1 MSTTSASLRLCGEKD
16 FMKKQIAI
24 IFFIFAAFTNL
35 AFAQNV
41 QIAKLKSEEKV
52 EKTESETPK
61 EPSVNLSRE
70 REKLIS
76 QTVSNQS
83 KTLTLREAVEMA
95 LRNNPDVSISQKNV
109 KIAEFDLQSARGAFD
124 TRFSAATNFERSKS
138 PLTNS
143 IFSSGDSVIKNRV
156 LTNSVKIEKP
166 LTSSGTILSSEFSNS
181 FQTTND
187 PFNSFR
193 RSYQPALNF
202 SVTQPLFKN
211 RKIDESR
218 RQIEIAKKN
227 LSLSDQQFRQKTI
240 EIIAETQRA
249 YWDLALAL
257 KDLQVQQD
265 AVRDTKS
272 QLEITRRK
280 IEQGTTAP
288 IELVSLE
295 NQVAKFESAV
305 FQSLE
310 NVTKSQN
317 ALKNLI
323 AENETAVIWNEAIL
337 PTDNINLKV
346 PETPLNEAL
355 ETAYQNRLEL
365 KQNETSRSI
374 NGINRRFYKDQ
385 TKPQIDFTAG
395 YTMNGFAGTPNN
407 SNFDFSDPNLT
418 ARVNQ
423 LSALSNLPPLPV
435 VPPAGIPANLNG
447 SFGKSLSNLFR
458 QDFNAFQVGITIN
471 IPLEN
476 RTAKA
481 ELGKNLVEAE
491 KLDLERRRISQN
503 VAAEVRNA
511 VQTLQTLK
519 LRLQSAQVSRETAEK
534 EYESEERKYNSGYA
548 TSSLFILLEKQKN
561 LTTAKAD
568 EVQVRLELNKA
579 IADFERVTG
588 NAPKEF
594 KILLQ

>member
-1 MSTTSASLRLCGEKD
+1 MN
-16 FMKKQIAI
+16 KQIAI
-24 IFFIFAAFTNL
+24 IFFTIALLTSFAFG
-35 AFAQNV
+35 QNV
-41 QIAKLKSEEKV
+41 QIAKLKSEEAT
-52 EKTESETPK
+52 EKRESDAPK
-61 EPSVNLSRE
+61 ESMPNISRE
-70 REKLIS
+70 RAKLIS
-76 QTVSNQS
+76 QTLGSQQKVLSLQ
-83 KTLTLREAVEMA
+83 EAIEMA
-95 LRNNPDVSISQKNV
+95 LRNNPDVAVSQKNV

-124 TRFSAATNFERSKS
+124 TKLSFSTDFQRSKS

-156 LTNSVKIEKP
+156 LTNSAKVEKP
-166 LTSSGTILSSEFSNS
+166 LTTNGTVLSGEFSNS

-193 RSYQPALNF
+193 RSNQPALNF
-202 SVTQPLFKN
+202 SIRQPLFKN
-211 RKIDESR
+211 RVIDESR
-218 RQIEIAKKN
+218 RQIEVAKKN

-265 AVRDTKS
+265 AVRDTKA

-280 IEQGTTAP
+280 IEQGSTAP

-295 NQVAKFESAV
+295 NQVAKFESAS

-323 AENETAVIWNEAIL
+323 AENETANIWNEAIL
-337 PTDNINLKV
+337 PTDDINLKV
-346 PETPLNEAL
+346 PDTPLTQAL

-365 KQNETSRSI
+365 KQNETSRAI
-374 NGINRRFYKDQ
+374 NEINRKFYKDQ
-385 TKPQIDFTAG
+385 TKPQIDLTAG

-407 SNFDFSDPNLT
+407 TSFDFSDPNLT
-418 ARVNQ
+418 NRVNQ
-423 LSALSNLPPLPV
+423 LSNLAGLPPLPI
-435 VPPAGIPANLNG
+435 VPPLSVPANLNG
-447 SFGKSLSNLFR
+447 GLGKSLSNLFR
-458 QDFNAFQVGITIN
+458 QDFNTFQVGVTIN

-481 ELGKNLVEAE
+481 ELGKSLVEAE
-491 KLDLERRRISQN
+491 KLDLEKRKLSQSI
-503 VAAEVRNA
+503 AAEVRNA

-519 LRLQSAQVSRETAEK
+519 LRLQSAQISRETAEK

>member
-1 MSTTSASLRLCGEKD
+1 MN
-16 FMKKQIAI
+16 KQIAI
-24 IFFIFAAFTNL
+24 IFFTITVLTNF

-41 QIAKLKSEEKV
+41 QIAKVKSEETNKR
-52 EKTESETPK
+52 SEAEATK
-61 EPSVNLSRE
+61 EPEINLSRE
-70 REKLIS
+70 SAKLIS
-76 QTVSNQS
+76 QTVGEQQ
-83 KTLTLREAVEMA
+83 KTLSLNEAVEMA
-95 LRNNPDVSISQKNV
+95 LRNNADILISNKNV
-109 KIAEFDLQSARGAFD
+109 KVAEFDLQSSKGAFD
-124 TRFSAATNFERSKS
+124 TKFSASTNFERAKS

-156 LTNSVKIEKP
+156 LTNSFKIEKP
-166 LTSSGTILSSEFSNS
+166 LTSNGTVLSSELSNS

-202 SVTQPLFKN
+202 SLRQPLFKG
-211 RKIDESR
+211 RKTDESR

-227 LSLSDQQFRQKTI
+227 LSLSDQQFRQQTI

-249 YWDLALAL
+249 YWDLSLAL

-265 AVRDTKS
+265 AVRVTKA
-272 QLEITRRK
+272 QLETTRRK
-280 IEQGTTAP
+280 IEQGSTAP
-288 IELVSLE
+288 IEAVSLE

-310 NVTKSQN
+310 NVTKAQN

-323 AENETAVIWNEAIL
+323 AESETANIWNEAIL
-337 PTDNINLKV
+337 PTDDINLKI
-346 PETPLNEAL
+346 PETSVSEAI

-374 NGINRRFYKDQ
+374 NEINRKFYKDQ
-385 TKPQIDFTAG
+385 TKPQIDFTVG

-407 SNFDFSDPNLT
+407 SNFNFGDPNLK
-418 ARVNQ
+418 ARVNE
-423 LSALSNLPPLPV
+423 LSELAKLPPLPV
-435 VPPAGIPANLNG
+435 TTPSGVPTNLNG
-447 SFGKSLSNLFR
+447 GLNKSLANLFK
-458 QDFNAFQVGITIN
+458 QDFNTFQVGITIN

-491 KLDLERRRISQN
+491 KLELEKRKISQN
-503 VAAEVRNA
+503 ITAEVRNA
-511 VQTLQTLK
+511 VQTLQMLK
-519 LRLQSAQVSRETAEK
+519 LRLQSAQTSREAAEK
-534 EYESEERKYNSGYA
+534 EYESESRKYNSGYA

-561 LTTAKAD
+561 LTSAKAT
-568 EVQVRLELNKA
+568 EVQIRLELNKA

-588 NAPKEF
+588 NPSGNLQ
-594 KILLQ
+594 ILIR